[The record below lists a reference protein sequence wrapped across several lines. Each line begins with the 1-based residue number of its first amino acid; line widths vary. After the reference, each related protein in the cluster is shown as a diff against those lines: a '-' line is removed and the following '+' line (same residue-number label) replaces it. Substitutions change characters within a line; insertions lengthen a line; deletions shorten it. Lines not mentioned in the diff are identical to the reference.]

1 MTYILHIYSTIFD
14 HDNVNNM
21 EVVYCYT
28 LTQLT
33 ILYTYDDTERGRAPY
48 VHVLFHIWHH
58 TYTIRS
64 LALLW
69 YLG

>member
-1 MTYILHIYSTIFD
+1 MMTYIALYSTIFD
-14 HDNVNNM
+14 PDTVNKM

-28 LTQLT
+28 FVQLT

-48 VHVLFHIWHH
+48 VEVLFHIWHH
-58 TYTIRS
+58 TYAIRS